1 MASPQPAQGRDD
13 RLPALG
19 QIDPTMV
26 MPTADANRVLAEV
39 ATWDPADLEGY
50 HTVNRYTL
58 YTIHKHANDVSL
70 EVSRKQHE
78 LDELKKQT
86 SSLLAA
92 VHQKRKA
99 KEILTKFKHLRQ
111 ESGVKYQE

>member
-1 MASPQPAQGRDD
+1 MSLCLEANARYPATHYVILCGSEAC
-13 RLPALG
+13 LNCCVLG
-19 QIDPTMV
+19 VQ
-26 MPTADANRVLAEV
+26 
-39 ATWDPADLEGY
+39 GY